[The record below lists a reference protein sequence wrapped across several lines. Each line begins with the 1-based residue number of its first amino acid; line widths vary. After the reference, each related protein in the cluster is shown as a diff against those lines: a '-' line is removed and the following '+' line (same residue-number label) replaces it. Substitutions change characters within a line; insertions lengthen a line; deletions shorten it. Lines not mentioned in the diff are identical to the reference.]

1 MSAIS
6 KAVSVASNAKRVRQV
21 AVIRV
26 RAYERKPELGGGFRS
41 YAHVEGESEPRFR
54 SEIMASQFD
63 AFRAAYDAAMA
74 IAGDRSVGV
83 GHYRGD
89 RFRKNYFVYEHCAD

>member
-1 MSAIS
+1 
-6 KAVSVASNAKRVRQV
+6 
-21 AVIRV
+21 
-26 RAYERKPELGGGFRS
+26 
-41 YAHVEGESEPRFR
+41 
-54 SEIMASQFD
+54 MASQFE

-89 RFRKNYFVYEHCAD
+89 KYRKNYFVYA